1 MSALDVP
8 LTLLDP
14 EGGWINAPVHVHQLH
29 GRPVLLHFWN
39 ERDVGSRARLS
50 RFKSLLEEFQP
61 LGLQVISVHVP
72 LPGEE
77 RGRALDTNRL
87 ETLAKRLGFRHPVA
101 ADDGSM
107 ATAYGVEGTPA
118 YLLYDGALVMRLRVM
133 GEDALESVLRP
144 LLRQLI
150 RSESTSSGAIAP

>member
-39 ERDVGSRARLS
+39 ERDVGSRARLP
-50 RFKSLLEEFQP
+50 RFKALLEEFQP

-72 LPGEE
+72 LPGEGLE
-77 RGRALDTNRL
+77 RALDTNRL
-87 ETLAKRLGFRHPVA
+87 EALTKRLGFHHPVA

-118 YLLYDGALVMRLRVM
+118 YLLYDDSLVMRLRVT
-133 GEDALESVLRP
+133 GEDALEPVLRP
-144 LLRQLI
+144 LLGRLL
-150 RSESTSSGAIAP
+150 RSASTSPDAIAP